1 MYCLTIPVEWLN
13 AVKPCGTSSL
23 FRSLTKLRNVLL
35 VSTTQSQTTRS
46 DMIMRCHNLND
57 YIVVHSEEHF
67 QNSWRIEDN
76 HEKGLMSF
84 YTKSFIPPLFLVWIL
99 SLVGPWIRM
108 LQLNSLKCSLRRFLR
123 NGYTYSPACS
133 SYAKSNSTKSFQS
146 LRFFLSF
153 PSPILTSAQGIH

>member
-23 FRSLTKLRNVLL
+23 FRSLTKLRNVLV
-35 VSTTQSQTTRS
+35 VSTTQSQMTKS

-67 QNSWRIEDN
+67 PNSWQIEGN

-84 YTKSFIPPLFLVWIL
+84 YTKSFILPLFLVWIL
-99 SLVGPWIRM
+99 PLVCPRIRM
-108 LQLNSLKCSLRRFLR
+108 LPLNSLKCPSRKFLM
-123 NGYTYSPACS
+123 NGYIYSPACS
-133 SYAKSNSTKSFQS
+133 SCAKSNSTKSFQS
-146 LRFFLSF
+146 LRFFPSF
-153 PSPILTSAQGIH
+153 PSPHPDIGSG